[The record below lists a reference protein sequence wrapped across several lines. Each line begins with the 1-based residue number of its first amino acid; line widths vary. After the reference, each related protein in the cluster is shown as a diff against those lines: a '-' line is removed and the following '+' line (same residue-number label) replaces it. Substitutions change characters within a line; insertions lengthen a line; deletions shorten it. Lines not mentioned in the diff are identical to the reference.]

1 MSARREEEA
10 GPRQRKADGS
20 DQVRAPAIG
29 NAIFAV
35 TGTRLRPGQYAAGAR
50 AKEVIGGSYFRSSS
64 TTTGSGLG

>member
-1 MSARREEEA
+1 MARTNERA
-10 GPRQRKADGS
+10 
-20 DQVRAPAIG
+20 RAPAIG